1 MLENMNGVQKYRFE
15 TDSLKD
21 MIKANQDN
29 VGELAG
35 VSLLDTHK
43 ATTKEAYVTLAK
55 LAQ

>member
-1 MLENMNGVQKYRFE
+1 MLENMNGVQKYMFE
-15 TDSLKD
+15 TDSLRD

-35 VSLLDTHK
+35 VSLLDAHK
-43 ATTKEAYVTLAK
+43 ATTKEAYVTLEK